1 MRFISATFLGLA
13 IALPALA
20 AESAK
25 KAPTLCG
32 LTKLPKCKKAEVCV
46 KPAPTVPCNQAN
58 TELCAG
64 ACQPSC
70 TLTTDAQ
77 RCPYGQKCRAL
88 PGFSIQQTGYCPD
101 PVFCGGFGNIQCAGQ
116 DEICVDDPRD
126 TCSTETG
133 GRDCGGI
140 CVVNTKPPAP
150 EKRLCDSRGLPPCLP
165 GETCVH
171 DPKSGCGA
179 AQDCPGVCT
188 PKKLCATLAG
198 LQCGPG
204 EQCVDDVGNLDCP
217 GGIAADCPGICVP
230 A

>member
-1 MRFISATFLGLA
+1 MLLISATFLGLA
-13 IALPALA
+13 LAVPALA
-20 AESAK
+20 TTEK
-25 KAPTLCG
+25 KGPTLCG
-32 LTKLPKCKKAEVCV
+32 LAKLPKCSNAEVCV
-46 KPAPTVPCNQAN
+46 KPSPDLACNQAN
-58 TELCAG
+58 VDLCPG
-64 ACQPSC
+64 TCKPSC
-70 TLTTDAQ
+70 TLTSDA
-77 RCPYGQKCRAL
+77 RPCPYGQKCKAL
-88 PGFSIQQTGYCPD
+88 PGFSIQQTGYCPE
-101 PVFCGGFGNIQCAGQ
+101 PVFCGGIGNIQCAGL

-126 TCSTETG
+126 TCDPNNG

-140 CVVNTKPPAP
+140 CVVKPP

-188 PKKLCATLAG
+188 PKKICATLAG
-198 LQCGPG
+198 LQCDKG
-204 EQCVDDVGNLDCP
+204 EQCVDDVGNLDCT

>member
-1 MRFISATFLGLA
+1 MHLTSATFLGLA
-13 IALPALA
+13 IVFPALA
-20 AESAK
+20 ASAK
-25 KAPTLCG
+25 KESTLCG
-32 LTKLPKCKKAEVCV
+32 LKKLPKCSKAEVCI
-46 KPAPTVPCNQAN
+46 KPAPNVRCSADNI
-58 TELCAG
+58 ELCPG
-64 ACQPSC
+64 TCQPSC
-70 TLTTDAQ
+70 TLTTNVQPCHYDQ
-77 RCPYGQKCRAL
+77 RCQAL

-101 PVFCGGFGNIQCAGQ
+101 PVFCGGIGNIQCAGL

-126 TCSTETG
+126 SCDPTTT

-140 CVVNTKPPAP
+140 CVLKEP
-150 EKRLCDSRGLPPCLP
+150 EKRLCDSRGLPPCLA

-198 LQCGPG
+198 LQCGQG
-204 EQCVDDVGNLDCP
+204 ERCVDDVGNLDCP